1 MNLTFFDRAFWW
13 DVLFA
18 AVLLL
23 CIRGAAKRGAFRA
36 LSGLAGTL
44 LGVFFGNLFQGDL
57 APYLEPLLQPVMR
70 SLAQK
75 ADLAAV
81 TGLQQGSV
89 LSDLVQEGALA
100 DKMSAL
106 YETLLESLADV
117 LTASLAPILAFF
129 LIFAATKLALR
140 LVCALLDWDIPLLSG
155 LNRMAGGGLYHHP
168 GAVLGGDALRPGGK
182 CGSAEPALP
191 AGKLFGWTAGSA
203 VLHPHSLTKRRR
215 YYERF

>member
-75 ADLAAV
+75 ADLTAV

-155 LNRMAGGGLYHHP
+155 LNRMAGGLLGAAAGCITILVLCWAVMRFAPAENVGLLSQP
-168 GAVLGGDALRPGGK
+168 CLRESFWGGLLAP
-182 CGSAEPALP
+182 
-191 AGKLFGWTAGSA
+191 LFSTPT
-203 VLHPHSLTKRRR
+203 V
-215 YYERF
+215 